1 MEEALV
7 VNVRKLGEVLQEAGI
22 IDDYQLQSALSYQ
35 RNWGG
40 RLGSCLIKLGYL
52 NEEKLSDVLAR
63 QYQLKKIDLSAIEV
77 SEDALRALSA
87 TTAKKYQVM
96 PVSLEKKGTA
106 RSLLVAI
113 ADPTNIHAIDDLQF
127 ITGCAIETVI
137 AAESTIAKAIDYY
150 YEVPPAAIIEDLVV
164 VDEAES
170 PQKSDAVAAD
180 GDRFLRLVRILH
192 AKNILSDDDL
202 ESLLD

>member
-1 MEEALV
+1 LV
-7 VNVRKLGEVLQEAGI
+7 VNVRKLGEVLKDAGI

-52 NEEKLSDVLAR
+52 NEEKLADVLAR
-63 QYQLKKIDLSAIEV
+63 QYQLKKIDLSSARV
-77 SEDALRALSA
+77 SEDAMRALSA
-87 TTAKKYQVM
+87 STAKKYHVM
-96 PVSLEKKGTA
+96 PVTLEKKGSA
-106 RSLLVAI
+106 RTLLVAV
-113 ADPTNIHAIDDLQF
+113 ADPTNMHAIDDLQF

-137 AAESTIAKAIDYY
+137 ATGSTIDAAIDYY
-150 YEVPPAAIIEDLVV
+150 YEVPPAAIIEDLTEVV
-164 VDEAES
+164 PSEG
-170 PQKSDAVAAD
+170 VAPSNGTSRD

-192 AKNILSDDDL
+192 AKKVLSDDDL

>member
-1 MEEALV
+1 MV
-7 VNVRKLGEVLQEAGI
+7 VNVRKLGEVLKEAGI

-52 NEEKLSDVLAR
+52 NEEKLADVLAR
-63 QYQLKKIDLSAIEV
+63 QYQLKKVDLSTAKI

-87 TTAKKYQVM
+87 STAKKYQVM
-96 PVSLEKKGTA
+96 PVGLEKKGNA
-106 RSLLVAI
+106 RSLLVAV
-113 ADPTNIHAIDDLQF
+113 ADPTNMHAIDDLQF

-137 AAESTIAKAIDYY
+137 ATESTIDAAIDYY
-150 YEVPPAAIIEDLVV
+150 YEVPPAAIIEDLNELATPDVSAKPDV
-164 VDEAES
+164 PA
-170 PQKSDAVAAD
+170 KD

-192 AKNILSDDDL
+192 AKKVLSDDDL
-202 ESLLD
+202 ESLLDS

>member
-1 MEEALV
+1 MV
-7 VNVRKLGEVLQEAGI
+7 VNVRKLGEVLQDAGI

-52 NEEKLSDVLAR
+52 NEEKLSDVLAS
-63 QYQLKKIDLSAIEV
+63 QYQLKKVNLSATKV
-77 SEDALRALSA
+77 SEVALQALSA

-96 PVSLEKKGTA
+96 PVSLEKKGAA
-106 RSLLVAI
+106 RALLVAI

-137 AAESTIAKAIDYY
+137 ATESTIDAAIDYY
-150 YEVPPAAIIEDLVV
+150 YEVPPAAIIEDLVEV
-164 VDEAES
+164 AEAES
-170 PQKSDAVAAD
+170 SQKPDAAAAD

-202 ESLLD
+202 ESLLDS